1 MHIPTLAWND
11 LPKVSTAQMRHL
23 ITLATGKYGLDM
35 RVLLEH
41 IGRSAADL
49 CQHLVPEGPV
59 LVVAGRGGNGG
70 AGLAAA
76 RLLAGHG
83 RSVWVAPIHEA
94 DNYSGIPKEQLEA
107 LKHYPSVRV
116 KSSIPKMKFAIALD
130 AAIGTNLEGP
140 PRGRTLDALTVLNA
154 MEACTVVALDVPTG
168 LRADDGTAPDQVV
181 QADATLCIG
190 LLKPGL
196 QHRAVGNL
204 YLADA
209 ALPPLLLAEI
219 GLQPF
224 TPSAWICQVLS

>member
-1 MHIPTLAWND
+1 M
-11 LPKVSTAQMRHL
+11 
-23 ITLATGKYGLDM
+23 LATGKYGLDM
-35 RVLLEH
+35 RVLCEH

-76 RLLAGHG
+76 RLLAGRG
-83 RSVWVAPIHEA
+83 RAVWVAPIHEPE
-94 DNYSGIPKEQLEA
+94 NYSGIPKEQLEA

-116 KSSIPKMKFAIALD
+116 KSSIPKMKFACALD
-130 AAIGTNLEGP
+130 AAVGTNLEGP

-154 MEACTVVALDVPTG
+154 METCTAISLDIPTG
-168 LRADDGTAPDQVV
+168 LTANDGATPGQAV
-181 QADATLCIG
+181 QADATLSIG

-196 QHRAVGNL
+196 RHPAVGHL

-209 ALPPLLLAEI
+209 ALPPLLLAEV

-224 TPSAWICQVLS
+224 TLPAWICRVLS

>member
-1 MHIPTLAWND
+1 MHIPTLSWND
-11 LPKVSTAQMRHL
+11 LPKISTAQMEHL
-23 ITLATGKYGLDM
+23 ITLATGKYGLEM

-41 IGRSAADL
+41 IGRSTADL

-76 RLLAGHG
+76 RLLAGRG
-83 RSVWVAPIHEA
+83 RAVWVAPIHEA
-94 DNYSGIPKEQLEA
+94 ENYSGIPKEQLEA
-107 LKHYPSVRV
+107 LKHYPGVRI
-116 KSSIPKMKFAIALD
+116 KSSIPKMKFACALD
-130 AAIGTNLEGP
+130 AAVGANLEGP

-154 MEACTVVALDVPTG
+154 MDTCTVVALDVPTG
-168 LRADDGTAPDQVV
+168 LKADDGTTPDQVV

-196 QHRAVGNL
+196 QHRAVGDL

-209 ALPPLLLAEI
+209 VIPPLLLAEI
-219 GLQPF
+219 GLQSLTLP
-224 TPSAWICQVLS
+224 AWVCRVLP